1 MAVIIDTKVEALK
14 ELCAAIKGGATT
26 AESIPGGTVVDVIQ
40 EITSAVKAKEAEKAQ
55 ESGS

>member
-1 MAVIIDTKVEALK
+1 MIIDTKVEALK

-26 AESIPGGTVVDVIQ
+26 AESIPGYTVVDVIQ
-40 EITSAVKAKEAEKAQ
+40 EITSAVKAKEAEKAK

>member
-1 MAVIIDTKVEALK
+1 MIIDTKVEALK
-14 ELCAAIKGGATT
+14 ELCAAIKGGAAT

-55 ESGS
+55 ESSS

>member
-1 MAVIIDTKVEALK
+1 MIIDTKVEALK
-14 ELCAAIKGGATT
+14 ELCAAIKGGAAT
-26 AESIPGGTVVDVIQ
+26 AESIPGCTVVDVIK

>member
-1 MAVIIDTKVEALK
+1 MAVIINTKVEALK
-14 ELCAAIKGGATT
+14 ELCAAIKGREAT

-55 ESGS
+55 ERGS

>member
-1 MAVIIDTKVEALK
+1 MAVIINTKVEALK
-14 ELCAAIKGGATT
+14 ELCAAIKGGEAT
-26 AESIPGGTVVDVIQ
+26 AESIPGTVVDVIQ